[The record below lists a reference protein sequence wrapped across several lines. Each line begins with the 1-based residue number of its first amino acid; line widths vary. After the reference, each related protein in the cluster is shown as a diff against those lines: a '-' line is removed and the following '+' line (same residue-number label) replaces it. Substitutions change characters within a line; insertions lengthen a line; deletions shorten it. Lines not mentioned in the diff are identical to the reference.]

1 MEVVSVRPIFKK
13 DDRTNTKYYRSVILL
28 IFFVKLYE
36 KFLNEQLLHF
46 LNHFMSAYRKG
57 YNANHVLIQLIKH
70 WRKALD
76 TNIFTR
82 TVLMG
87 LSNLPN
93 TFDCIPDDLLIV
105 KLHADSLG
113 FNTATFLFAHLK
125 EWKQKVSV
133 SNIFS
138 LFKII
143 LSGLSQGSILGPIWS
158 ILWLKNSDLL
168 NFVDDNTIAVIYNNL
183 TSLCQ
188 TLEKES
194 GSDYFKNNSMTANF
208 DKFLAIIL
216 SKNVTDVTHKLIIYD
231 NKIETTKSVKL
242 LGVKNWLWN

>member
-113 FNTATFLFAHLK
+113 LNTATFLFAHLK
-125 EWKQKVSV
+125 E
-133 SNIFS
+133 
-138 LFKII
+138 
-143 LSGLSQGSILGPIWS
+143 
-158 ILWLKNSDLL
+158 
-168 NFVDDNTIAVIYNNL
+168 
-183 TSLCQ
+183 
-188 TLEKES
+188 
-194 GSDYFKNNSMTANF
+194 
-208 DKFLAIIL
+208 
-216 SKNVTDVTHKLIIYD
+216 
-231 NKIETTKSVKL
+231 
-242 LGVKNWLWN
+242 